1 MAREDV
7 VTIERGAKIGFL
19 GLGAM
24 GLPMAANLVEAGFDL
39 TGFDV
44 LPERVA
50 KLRAQGGRGASSAA
64 EAARG
69 AQVVAAIPFDAD
81 QVRQSMLGEGGALET
96 LAPGSL
102 VILMATVGP
111 QALRD
116 LAAEIAARGY
126 RVIDAPVTG
135 GAAGAQAGTLTVI
148 AAGADE
154 DLDLAQPVLQ
164 PMAGQIFRVGSE
176 PGQGQMIK
184 LVNQLLVGTHLA
196 AALEAMALAR
206 AAGADLK
213 QVYDLLITGQARS
226 QMMVSKIPPLLDSG
240 FAAGSSLRIFTAKD
254 LPLVLD
260 AGREFGVTMMT
271 ATAALQTMELG
282 AAAGFEDATDADL
295 IRLLVDGNGAEARR
309 TAADGDSEGASG

>member
-1 MAREDV
+1 
-7 VTIERGAKIGFL
+7 
-19 GLGAM
+19 M
-24 GLPMAANLVEAGFDL
+24 GLPMAANLVEAGFDV

-50 KLRAQGGRGASSAA
+50 KLRARGGRGATSAA

-69 AQVVAAIPFDAD
+69 ARMVAAIPFDAE
-81 QVRQSMLGEGGALET
+81 QIRQSMLGEDGALET

-111 QALRD
+111 RALRE
-116 LAAEIAARGY
+116 LAGEIVARGY
-126 RVIDAPVTG
+126 RVVDAPVTG
-135 GAAGAQAGTLTVI
+135 GAAGAMAGALTVI

-154 DLDLAQPVLQ
+154 DLDRAEPVLQ
-164 PMAGQIFRVGSE
+164 PMAGQIFRVGTE

-196 AALEAMALAR
+196 AAAEAMALAQ
-206 AAGADLK
+206 AAGADLQ

-226 QMMVSKIPPLLDSG
+226 QMLVSKVPPLLDSG
-240 FAAGSSLRIFTAKD
+240 FTDGSSLRIFTAKD

-271 ATAALQTMELG
+271 ATAALQTMNLG
-282 AAAGFEDATDADL
+282 TAAGFEDASDADL
-295 IRLLVDGNGAEARR
+295 SRLLVDWNATETQQ
-309 TAADGDSEGASG
+309 TATDGD